1 MRLSMFLVAPASA
14 LLLAGCAVGVD
25 PADRSLPVPS
35 AWRAPAAGQGAA
47 DHADWWRR
55 FGSPALDAVIAQ
67 AHAGNLDMAAAMA
80 RVGQAEAQA
89 RMAGALAL
97 PVLSAVVDANRQAR
111 LGGNAPITGSVYT
124 GGFAASY
131 EVDLWGRYGALRAE
145 SRHALDASAFDR
157 DTVRLSATANTAAA
171 WLEVLG
177 ARERIAIALQ
187 NLDNARRLLRLAE
200 SRARAGAAT
209 PLDLAQQRG
218 LVATQERLLAALR
231 RSSADAQTTL
241 AVLLGEPASTFETDG
256 PALAA
261 LHAPDINAGLP
272 SQLLLRRPDIA
283 RAEAQLAAADASVV
297 AARAAMLPALTL
309 RAGAGW
315 AASRPKALF
324 DNPLYNLGAGLM
336 APIFDGGRLAGL
348 RDLARARRDEVL
360 AAYRAAIVS
369 AVADAEGALN
379 AVAAID
385 AQALA
390 QREAVAQARRA
401 AQLSEARYR
410 WGAEMLLVSLD
421 AQRTLYEAQDLEAQL
436 QLARLQARVALFRAL
451 GGGWG
456 TGPGDQDPA

>member
-1 MRLSMFLVAPASA
+1 V
-14 LLLAGCAVGVD
+14 
-25 PADRSLPVPS
+25 
-35 AWRAPAAGQGAA
+35 
-47 DHADWWRR
+47 
-55 FGSPALDAVIAQ
+55 
-67 AHAGNLDMAAAMA
+67 
-80 RVGQAEAQA
+80 
-89 RMAGALAL
+89 
-97 PVLSAVVDANRQAR
+97 
-111 LGGNAPITGSVYT
+111 
-124 GGFAASY
+124 
-131 EVDLWGRYGALRAE
+131 
-145 SRHALDASAFDR
+145 
-157 DTVRLSATANTAAA
+157 
-171 WLEVLG
+171 
-177 ARERIAIALQ
+177 
-187 NLDNARRLLRLAE
+187 
-200 SRARAGAAT
+200 
-209 PLDLAQQRG
+209 
-218 LVATQERLLAALR
+218 
-231 RSSADAQTTL
+231 
-241 AVLLGEPASTFETDG
+241 
-256 PALAA
+256 
-261 LHAPDINAGLP
+261 
-272 SQLLLRRPDIA
+272 
-283 RAEAQLAAADASVV
+283 
-297 AARAAMLPALTL
+297 
-309 RAGAGW
+309 
-315 AASRPKALF
+315 ASRPKALF